1 MKKVL
6 FTILALLLPMLISAR
21 VPEGAV
27 QINGLWFDCFD
38 TFGEG
43 TCRFTCDIEGD
54 DISTQYSTYTGD
66 IVIPSTIRY
75 NEKTYTVTTLGA
87 NVFWN
92 SRGVTSLYIP
102 NTITIIEDL
111 YGNNLSTMKGVM
123 CNIDNANNIKCGPS
137 HPGTIISTSNNNL
150 SKLGNYPDDCVLI
163 VPAGSG
169 SSYTNNGWGTVFKDG
184 IYENAVIWATDKTM
198 TYGDALPT
206 LTYTVYTLEPIAN
219 DPELYCPVSSLT
231 DVGTYPIYITNKTE
245 VIASGFVTFD
255 DSKGYLTITKAPLT
269 VTAKNYTIKQGD
281 PLPTF
286 ECTYSGFKNG
296 ETSSVLTTQPTI
308 SCSATTT
315 NIPGEYDIIVSGA
328 NAKNYSF
335 NYIKGKLT
343 IVQRIYAT
351 GISLDQTSLT
361 LTETGQTATL
371 TATIVPDEATNKDV
385 TWSSSN
391 AAVAT
396 VSSTGVVTA
405 VSSGTAVITA
415 TTADGTNLTAECN
428 ITVNIPVPATGISL
442 NQTSLTLTAAGQT
455 ATLTATV
462 TPSNATNKDVTWS
475 SSNAAVAT
483 VSSTGVVTAVSSGT
497 AVITAKTADGTNLTA
512 ECNVT
517 VNIPVPATGISLNQ
531 TSLTLTMPGQT
542 ETLTATVTPS
552 NATNKSVTWTSSNT
566 EVATVSSTGVVAAV
580 ASGTAVVTATTA
592 DGTNLTAECNVTVNI
607 PIIFADATVKT
618 ICVAN
623 WDTDGD
629 GELSK
634 TEAAAVTDLS
644 TVFKNNTAITSFNEL
659 QYFTGLKNISSEAF
673 LGCSGLKSLTFPS
686 SLTRIN
692 QRAFM
697 NCSGLTSLT
706 IPNSVTYIASN
717 PFLGCSGLTNI
728 TVESG
733 NTRYDSRNNCNAII
747 QTASNTLITGCKTTI
762 IPNSV
767 TRIGFEA
774 FRGCSGLTSLTIPN
788 SVTSIDALAFLG
800 CSSLT
805 SITIPNS
812 VTRIAGGALSNTAW
826 WNNQPDGLVYAGK
839 VAYEYKGTMPSN
851 TRITLRDGTVSIS
864 ELAFSGCT
872 DLRGIA
878 IPNSVTN
885 IGEGAFEGTTWF
897 NNQPNGLVYAG
908 NVAYKYKGTM
918 PSNTSI
924 TFREGTVGVADVA
937 FDQCSNLTSVTIPN
951 SVISIGEYA
960 FQFCSGLTSV
970 IIGNSV
976 SNIDEC
982 AFTGCNA
989 LKSVK
994 VERKTP
1000 CSINSDPFPNRASVT
1015 LYVPIGC
1022 KTIYEAANY
1031 WNGFKDIVE
1040 VAKDMNSSDISIVQI
1055 AAVTYTGLAQTP
1067 DITVK
1072 DGNTTLTSGTD
1083 YTVSYCDNTNAGT
1096 AAVMITGMGD
1106 YMGTKT
1112 ANFTINKASLIITAK
1127 DYTIMQG
1134 DPLPTFEATYTGFKN
1149 NETFSVLTQQPTF
1162 TCNATSSNTLGT
1174 YPITVSNATAQNYAI
1189 SYVDGTLTVVPPTI
1203 VFADAKVKAI
1213 CVAKWDTNG
1222 DGELNKAEAAAVTSI
1237 GGFNNNADITSFN
1250 ELQYFTGLTSIGSSV
1265 FSGCSGLTSVIIPN
1279 SVTSIGENAF
1289 ADCIS
1294 LTSVTIP
1301 NSVTSISYSSFLNC
1315 SGLTSIE
1322 LHCTTVGSWF
1332 NGNSSIKIVTIGNEV
1347 TSIGDYAFRN
1357 CSGLTSIII
1366 PNSVTSIG
1374 SSAFEG
1380 CSGLISITIP
1390 NSMTSIG
1397 NSVFE
1402 NCSGLTSV
1410 TIPNSVTS
1418 IGDYAF
1424 RYCSGLTSITIP
1436 NSVTSIGQNAFSK
1449 SGLTSIIIPNSMT
1462 SIGNSA
1468 FSGCSCLTSVEIP
1481 SSVTSIGTYAFQSCS
1496 GLTSI
1501 TIPSSVTSIGNS
1513 AFWGCSGLTS
1523 VEIPNSVTS
1532 ISDYVFRSCS
1542 GLTSVTIPSSV
1553 TTIGKS
1559 AFSYSGLTSITIP
1572 NSVTTLG
1579 ESAFNNCSGLTSV
1592 TIPRSVTTIGNLAF
1606 SGCSNLTKVKAE
1618 HETPISISGW
1628 TFSNNANATLY
1639 VPKDC
1644 KSSYKSETGWR
1655 NFGNIK
1661 EYPDG
1666 DVNEDGETDVV
1677 DVVDIARFVVGTPA
1691 ASFVE
1696 FLADLDSNGE
1706 VGVADAI
1713 VLVNEIAGETNFAR
1727 GRSATSTNLA
1737 ADNVL
1742 SLNCNDNYLSLQME
1756 GDGRYAA
1763 LQFDLWMSS
1772 DIDIMQLS
1780 LNDKRRKGHQL
1791 LYNKVGNGHYR
1802 VVVLSTSGN
1811 AFIGTSGELLNI
1823 VLDGFDTD
1831 GIVVDNI
1838 HFVTPQG
1845 TDVPFEA
1852 ISMSKDGATTSI
1864 SHTPADTIRQQKV
1877 YNLNGQR
1884 MAAPHKGLNIID
1896 GKKVMIK

>member
-1 MKKVL
+1 MKKQ
-6 FTILALLLPMLISAR
+6 LLLLVMMVLPMVANAR
-21 VPEGAV
+21 TPEGAV
-27 QINGLWFDCFD
+27 KINGYWFDCFD
-38 TFGEG
+38 TYGEG

-308 SCSATTT
+308 SCSATST
-315 NIPGEYDIIVSGA
+315 NTPGEYDIIVSGA

-415 TTADGTNLTAECN
+415 KTADGTNLTAECN
-428 ITVNIPVPATGISL
+428 VTVNIPVPATGISL

-686 SLTRIN
+686 SLTIIN
-692 QRAFM
+692 RRAFM

-733 NTRYDSRNNCNAII
+733 NTSYDSRNNCNAII

-774 FRGCSGLTSLTIPN
+774 FRQCSGLTSLTIPN
-788 SVTSIDALAFLG
+788 SVTSIDAQAFLG

-924 TFREGTVGVADVA
+924 TFRDGTVGVADMA

-1096 AAVMITGMGD
+1096 AAVVITGMGD

-1237 GGFNNNADITSFN
+1237 GGFNNNADITSFD

-1279 SVTSIGENAF
+1279 SVTSIG
-1289 ADCIS
+1289 
-1294 LTSVTIP
+1294 
-1301 NSVTSISYSSFLNC
+1301 
-1315 SGLTSIE
+1315 
-1322 LHCTTVGSWF
+1322 
-1332 NGNSSIKIVTIGNEV
+1332 
-1347 TSIGDYAFRN
+1347 DYAFRN

-1374 SSAFEG
+1374 SSAFYG

-1436 NSVTSIGQNAFSK
+1436 NSVTSIGQNAFSN

-1553 TTIGKS
+1553 TIIGKS

-1579 ESAFNNCSGLTSV
+1579 ESAFNNCSSLTSV
-1592 TIPRSVTTIGNLAF
+1592 TIPSSVTTIGNLAF

-1618 HETPISISGW
+1618 HETPISISVW
-1628 TFSNNANATLY
+1628 TFSNDANATLY

-1691 ASFVE
+1691 ESFNV
-1696 FLADLDSNGE
+1696 FLADLNSDKVVN
-1706 VGVADAI
+1706 VADAV
-1713 VLVNEIAGETNFAR
+1713 VLVNEIAGV
-1727 GRSATSTNLA
+1727 TSWSPRMRTQQSGYNDELLLIEN
-1737 ADNVL
+1737 DDHSL
-1742 SLNCNDNYLSLQME
+1742 SLRLE

-1763 LQFDLWMSS
+1763 FQFDMILPA
-1772 DIDIMQLS
+1772 DVDVMQAVLNS
-1780 LNDKRRKGHQL
+1780 LRKKKHQL
-1791 LYNKVGNGHYR
+1791 LCNKVGEGHYC
-1802 VVVLSTSGN
+1802 VVVLSTSN
-1811 AFIGTSGELLNI
+1811 NEFNGTSGELLNI
-1823 VLDGFDTD
+1823 VLDGYDTD

-1852 ISMSKDGATTSI
+1852 IGVSKDRTTTAVNSI
-1864 SHTPADTIRQQKV
+1864 HNVESNKHNV

-1884 MAAPHKGLNIID
+1884 ITAPQKGLNIID
-1896 GKKVMIK
+1896 GKKVVIK